1 MCYETR
7 KQFMRRFKKAGLAF
21 TVVGALAA
29 ATVTDRDGF
38 VLAFFVFFFGGIAAA
53 VALLSAGRWNA
64 ADPDIVNIPN
74 PDPFIDD
81 LGVHHSSPVASSIL
95 RTVRPQPRVGGAE
108 E

>member
-1 MCYETR
+1 
-7 KQFMRRFKKAGLAF
+7 MRRFTRAGLAF
-21 TVVGALAA
+21 TIVGALAA
-29 ATVTDRDGF
+29 ATVIDRSGF
-38 VLAFFVFFFGGIAAA
+38 VVVFFVLFFGSIAAV

-95 RTVRPQPRVGGAE
+95 RTVRPQPRVGGSE